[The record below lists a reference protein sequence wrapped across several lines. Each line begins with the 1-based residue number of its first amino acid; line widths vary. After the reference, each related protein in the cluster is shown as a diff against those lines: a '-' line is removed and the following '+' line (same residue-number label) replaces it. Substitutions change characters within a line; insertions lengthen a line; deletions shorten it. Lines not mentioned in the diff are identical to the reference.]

1 MKSKGIVFANDRHL
15 EEIPL
20 ENLKGADL
28 AGAAGGRDASS
39 SLHFTHTTHLHEDST
54 ATQGWQVV
62 VLSLWR
68 CVVRVKCKLEEAS
81 RPPAVPARSAPC
93 LYGELALR
101 LAPFLFKFIKIDDG
115 EPSEF
120 SLNSLGI

>member
-1 MKSKGIVFANDRHL
+1 MKGILLKSKGIVFANDRHFTG
-15 EEIPL
+15 IPL

-39 SLHFTHTTHLHEDST
+39 SLHFTRTTHLHKGST

-81 RPPAVPARSAPC
+81 RPPAVPGRSAPY
-93 LYGELALR
+93 LHRELALR
-101 LAPFLFKFIKIDDG
+101 LPSFLFKFVKISDG
-115 EPSEF
+115 SP
-120 SLNSLGI
+120 

>member
-1 MKSKGIVFANDRHL
+1 MNSKGIAFGFHWHLEGVTFGHVKGILFKAKGIVFMNERHL

-39 SLHFTHTTHLHEDST
+39 SLHFTHATHLHKDST

-68 CVVRVKCKLEEAS
+68 CVARVKCKLEEAS
-81 RPPAVPARSAPC
+81 RPPAVPAR
-93 LYGELALR
+93 L
-101 LAPFLFKFIKIDDG
+101 
-115 EPSEF
+115 
-120 SLNSLGI
+120 SLIHI

>member
-1 MKSKGIVFANDRHL
+1 MNSKGIAFGVDKHL
-15 EEIPL
+15 EGIPF

-39 SLHFTHTTHLHEDST
+39 SLHFTRTTHLHKGST

-62 VLSLWR
+62 AWSLWR

-81 RPPAVPARSAPC
+81 RPPAVPARSAPY
-93 LYGELALR
+93 LHRELALR
-101 LAPFLFKFIKIDDG
+101 LPSFLFKFVKMSDG
-115 EPSEF
+115 GP
-120 SLNSLGI
+120 

>member
-1 MKSKGIVFANDRHL
+1 MKSKGIAFANDRHL

-28 AGAAGGRDASS
+28 AGAAGGRDTSS
-39 SLHFTHTTHLHEDST
+39 GLHFTRATDLHKDST

-68 CVVRVKCKLEEAS
+68 CVVRVKCTLEEAS
-81 RPPAVPARSAPC
+81 RPPAAPARFAPY
-93 LYGELALR
+93 LYMELALR
-101 LAPFLFKFIKIDDG
+101 LPSFLFKFVKIHDG
-115 EPSEF
+115 NP
-120 SLNSLGI
+120 

>member
-28 AGAAGGRDASS
+28 AGAAGGRDTSS
-39 SLHFTHTTHLHEDST
+39 SLHVTRTTHLHKDST

-81 RPPAVPARSAPC
+81 RPPAVLARSAPY
-93 LYGELALR
+93 LHRELALR
-101 LAPFLFKFIKIDDG
+101 LPSFLFKFVKISDG
-115 EPSEF
+115 SP
-120 SLNSLGI
+120 

>member
-15 EEIPL
+15 EELPL

-39 SLHFTHTTHLHEDST
+39 SLHFTRTTHLHKDST

-68 CVVRVKCKLEEAS
+68 CVVRVECKLEEAS
-81 RPPAVPARSAPC
+81 RPPAVPARSAPY
-93 LYGELALR
+93 LYWELALR
-101 LAPFLFKFIKIDDG
+101 LAPFLFKFVKISDG
-115 EPSEF
+115 SP
-120 SLNSLGI
+120 

>member
-39 SLHFTHTTHLHEDST
+39 SLHFTRTTRLHKDST

-81 RPPAVPARSAPC
+81 RPPAVPARSAPIP
-93 LYGELALR
+93 LDFSSKSIPSSISLQILLESQGDPLR
-101 LAPFLFKFIKIDDG
+101 LL
-115 EPSEF
+115 
-120 SLNSLGI
+120 